1 MPKRVTAERSHEDR
15 RSRARV
21 PWEIAP
27 DGAATGAAK
36 AADRYA
42 ELYDLAPVGCV
53 TLDGGGRI
61 VKINRAGAAMLGW
74 PANWL
79 EGRLLGKWIAADDQA
94 AFATHLQDLADCGGP
109 AGQALRIKDRHG
121 RTREVRLE
129 STAVP
134 AAAMSPE
141 VYITNILDAPRR
153 RHAPP
158 QPRVDVAK
166 LIRAGRVNMM
176 GEIASSIA
184 HELNQPLGTILLNGN
199 TCLRMIRGG
208 GPAWQRG
215 PLNAALTRVCESAAY
230 AGEIIRH
237 FRRLLRA
244 GDGERQ
250 PVDLNTLIGETVR
263 LAGPGARDHRAD
275 IRLELTPQLPHVLA
289 DAMQIQQVLLNLVRN
304 SIDAL
309 AESCGHVRH
318 VTIRTRLAGEDQV
331 QFSVSDT
338 GPGLPAEAAAS
349 IFDLF
354 FSTKPAGMGV
364 GLSISRSIVEAHAG
378 RLWLDPDSSAG
389 ATFHCRLPAA
399 ACVPQ

>member
-1 MPKRVTAERSHEDR
+1 MPKRETAERSLGDR
-15 RSRARV
+15 KSRARV
-21 PWEIAP
+21 PWDIAP
-27 DGAATGAAK
+27 TTT
-36 AADRYA
+36 DRYA
-42 ELYDLAPVGCV
+42 ELYDLAPVGCI

-79 EGRLLGKWIAADDQA
+79 VGRMLSRWIAADDHA
-94 AFATHLQDLADCGGP
+94 AFDTHLRDLADCGP
-109 AGQALRIKDRHG
+109 ATQKLRIKDRHG
-121 RTREVRLE
+121 RARDVQLE
-129 STAVP
+129 SIALP

-141 VYITNILDAPRR
+141 ASLTIILDAPRR
-153 RHAPP
+153 EYTGR

-166 LIRAGRVNMM
+166 LIRAGRINMM

-184 HELNQPLGTILLNGN
+184 HELGQPLGTILLNGS
-199 TCLRMIRGG
+199 TCLRMVHDGV
-208 GPAWQRG
+208 PAPELA
-215 PLNAALTRVCESAAY
+215 PLKAALTRVCDSAAH

-244 GDGERQ
+244 GDGERK
-250 PVDLNTLIGETVR
+250 PVDINALIRETMR
-263 LAGPGARDHRAD
+263 LAEPGARDTRAS
-275 IRLELTPQLPHVLA
+275 IRLELAPKLPRVLA
-289 DAMQIQQVLLNLVRN
+289 DAMQIEQVLLNLVRN

-309 AESCGHVRH
+309 AGANGEIRR
-318 VTIRTRLAGEDQV
+318 VTIRTRLAGADQV

-338 GPGLPAEAAAS
+338 GPGLAAGDAAS
-349 IFDLF
+349 VFDLF

-364 GLSISRSIVEAHAG
+364 GLSISRSIIEAHAG
-378 RLWLDPDSSAG
+378 RLWLDPDSTGG